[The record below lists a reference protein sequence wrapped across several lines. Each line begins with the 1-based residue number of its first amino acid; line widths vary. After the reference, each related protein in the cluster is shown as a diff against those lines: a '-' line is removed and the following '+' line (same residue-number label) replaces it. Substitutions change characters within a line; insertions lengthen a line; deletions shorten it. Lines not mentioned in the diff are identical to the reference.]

1 MATTPYQV
9 TGDGVVQGSPGVLQG
24 WSLRCEGATTKLSL
38 RDGNGGEIIAVVNLA
53 AGESVRDWFG
63 PQGIAFNELYIDV
76 AEGTPEG
83 AIYIQ

>member
-1 MATTPYQV
+1 MATTPFQV
-9 TGDGVVQGSPGVLQG
+9 TGDGVVSAESGVLHG

-38 RDGNGGEIIAVVNLA
+38 RDGSGGPIIAVVNLA

-63 PQGIAFNELYIDV
+63 PQGIGFNTLYIDV